1 MKITKVETMVIAL
14 PNRWAYGWHGL
25 QIPIGRYV
33 ILRLETDTGLV
44 GLGEAPTLP
53 DWGGEHARYYGEDPE
68 TAIHMIQKYFTPILI
83 GADPR
88 DISKLM
94 AQLDVPVRGHMCAKS
109 AIDLALHDLAGK
121 AAGVPVYQLLGGAMR
136 KKIAICHSVG
146 LAPPKE
152 AANEAAVAAAD
163 GIKSF
168 QVKVD
173 GDPETDCAVVAAIR
187 DAVGDGADIYPDIN
201 QGYRTPKQAIASV
214 KAMENSR
221 ISAVEQPVEGRA
233 NMCLVTA
240 GVNIRVW
247 TDEGV
252 WTPQDAIE
260 VIGQRAA
267 DAISIY
273 YTKSGGLQRA
283 LHVGIIASAAGL
295 PTNLNGALESGI
307 GNAANLHL
315 AAAMPGELMPS
326 VIPVTTLEG
335 REVCKVGGVY
345 YTDDIVTEPFE
356 YEDGYL
362 TVPQSPGLGVELD
375 PKKIDRYRVM

>member
-1 MKITKVETMVIAL
+1 VKITKVETMVIAL

-152 AANEAAVAAAD
+152 AANEAT
-163 GIKSF
+163 GLNPSRSRLM
-168 QVKVD
+168 
-173 GDPETDCAVVAAIR
+173 ETQKPIVRSLPRSGMPWGMVRIFIR
-187 DAVGDGADIYPDIN
+187 
-201 QGYRTPKQAIASV
+201 TST
-214 KAMENSR
+214 KA
-221 ISAVEQPVEGRA
+221 
-233 NMCLVTA
+233 
-240 GVNIRVW
+240 
-247 TDEGV
+247 
-252 WTPQDAIE
+252 
-260 VIGQRAA
+260 
-267 DAISIY
+267 
-273 YTKSGGLQRA
+273 
-283 LHVGIIASAAGL
+283 
-295 PTNLNGALESGI
+295 
-307 GNAANLHL
+307 
-315 AAAMPGELMPS
+315 
-326 VIPVTTLEG
+326 
-335 REVCKVGGVY
+335 
-345 YTDDIVTEPFE
+345 TEPPNKR
-356 YEDGYL
+356 L
-362 TVPQSPGLGVELD
+362 HPSRQ
-375 PKKIDRYRVM
+375 